1 MAVRKSRKRSGFV
14 IYSDSAL
21 ARVAGV
27 KRGRERGN
35 LSARERVGSADS
47 SGCLLCTVSIFNNLK
62 RGLVLFI
69 NR

>member
-14 IYSDSAL
+14 IYSGSAL
-21 ARVAGV
+21 ACVAGI
-27 KRGRERGN
+27 KRGTERGD

-47 SGCLLCTVSIFNNLK
+47 SGCLLYTVSIFNNLK

>member
-47 SGCLLCTVSIFNNLK
+47 SGGLLCTVSIFNNLN

>member
-14 IYSDSAL
+14 IYSDSAS
-21 ARVAGV
+21 ACVAGV
-27 KRGRERGN
+27 KRGRGRAN

-47 SGCLLCTVSIFNNLK
+47 PGCLLCKVSIFNNLK

>member
-14 IYSDSAL
+14 IYSGSAL
-21 ARVAGV
+21 ACVAGV
-27 KRGRERGN
+27 KRGRGRAN
-35 LSARERVGSADS
+35 LSAQERVGSADS
-47 SGCLLCTVSIFNNLK
+47 AGCLLCEVSIFNNLK

>member
-35 LSARERVGSADS
+35 LRARGRVGSADS
-47 SGCLLCTVSIFNNLK
+47 SGCLLCTVSISNNLK